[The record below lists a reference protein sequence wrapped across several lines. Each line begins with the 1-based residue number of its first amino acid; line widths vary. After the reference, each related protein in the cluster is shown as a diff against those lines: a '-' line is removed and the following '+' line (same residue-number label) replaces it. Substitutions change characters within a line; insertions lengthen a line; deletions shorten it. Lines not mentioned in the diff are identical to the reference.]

1 MRKLPMRTKRFW
13 LAALVLV
20 ALGAHAKAPIAGIG
34 EFEIPLWFKVS
45 FLDLKRDIA
54 EAAAHGKRLAV
65 FFHQDGCPYCAA
77 LINHNF
83 SQKHIVDYTR
93 NHFDFVEINM
103 WGDREVTDLSGR
115 PTTEKSFAVAQKVWF
130 TPTLLFFD
138 EQGKVILRVNGYYPP
153 HQFLAALQY
162 AGGKQ
167 EKAMSFAEYY
177 EKLAPPSAAGALHS
191 KPFFQTPPYDF
202 AKPAAR
208 PLLVLFEQKD
218 CSGCDELHGTTLA
231 QAATLEQIKRYD
243 VYQLDRWSNT
253 PVVTPGGKQTSARQW
268 ADELGVAYVPSAVI
282 FVDGREVM
290 RIEAMF
296 KSFHVQS
303 ILDYVASGAYKQ
315 QLSFQRFIQARAD
328 RLREQGVAVDLWK

>member
-1 MRKLPMRTKRFW
+1 MGSLPMRH
-13 LAALVLV
+13 LVLV
-20 ALGAHAKAPIAGIG
+20 VLMLVPLGTHAKAPIAGIG
-34 EFEIPLWFKVS
+34 QFEIPSWFKVS
-45 FLDLKRDIA
+45 FLNLKEDIA

-83 SQKHIVDYTR
+83 SQKHIADYTR

-103 WGDREVTDLSGR
+103 WGDREVTDLSGQR
-115 PTTEKSFAVAQKVWF
+115 ASEKSFAVNQKVWF
-130 TPTLLFFD
+130 TPTLLFFN

-153 HQFLAALQY
+153 HQFLAALRY
-162 AGGKQ
+162 VGEKQ
-167 EKAMSFAEYY
+167 EKAMTFAEYY
-177 EKLAPPSAAGALHS
+177 EKLAPPSAAGTLHS
-191 KPFFQTPPYDF
+191 KPFFKPPPYDF
-202 AKPAAR
+202 ARPGDK

-218 CSGCDELHGTTLA
+218 CNGCDELHENTFA
-231 QAATLEQIKRYD
+231 QAATLEQLKHYE

-253 PVVTPGGKQTSARQW
+253 PVVTPAGKQTSARQW
-268 ADELGVAYVPSAVI
+268 ADELGIAYVPSGAI

-303 ILDYVASGAYKQ
+303 ILDYIASGAYKQ
-315 QLSFQRFIQARAD
+315 EPSFQRFIQARAD
-328 RLREQGVAVDLWK
+328 RLREQGIAIDLWK